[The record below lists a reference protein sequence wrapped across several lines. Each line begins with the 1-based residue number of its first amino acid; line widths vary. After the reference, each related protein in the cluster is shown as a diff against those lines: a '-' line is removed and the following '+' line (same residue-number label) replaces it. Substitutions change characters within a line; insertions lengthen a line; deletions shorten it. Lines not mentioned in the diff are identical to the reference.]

1 MSKNLLILAV
11 MGALVGGIA
20 QAADPNLV
28 GWWKLDEG
36 SGLTTQDSSGSGIE
50 GTITGGQWVSPGWH
64 GGGWCLELSN
74 DGYVDL
80 GNPAVLDFSTGD
92 WTITAWIKNS
102 MTGTGDANKG
112 TIYAKGGDNSGGHR
126 YTLAVS
132 EVTEGVITL
141 TTDDN
146 VTKLQ
151 ATASTRVNDGEWH
164 FVVGMR
170 RATAI
175 LVYTDG
181 QEEGSNAGLS
191 ATYNLSGTSQHNG
204 YLGAITANDTS
215 ALFKTYDGAID
226 DVRVFKKALS
236 QAEIDFVMQD
246 IGAAD
251 TAHDPA
257 PSDQATDVLRD
268 TTLRWMA
275 GETAATHD
283 VYFGTVFDDVNTASR
298 ANPLGVLVS
307 QGQSDASYDPAGLLE
322 FGTTYYWRIDE
333 VNAPPDS
340 TIFRGEVWSFTTE
353 PYAYPIAGIIAT
365 SNATSGATAGPQNTV
380 NGSGLDA
387 ADGHSTDASDMWLG
401 LPAGDDPVYIQYEFD
416 KVYKLYEM
424 WVWNYNVEFE
434 LVLGFGLKNVTIEY
448 SADGAD
454 WTALGDVELAKAP
467 ASAGYAHNSVVDLQG
482 AAARYV
488 RLTVNSNW
496 GMLAQYGLSEV
507 RFFYVPVQAREP
519 QPADAATS
527 IDPDTVLSWRAGRE
541 ATSHEV
547 YFGTSPEELLLV
559 DTVDQASST
568 PGELDLGATY
578 YWRVDEIGEETWVG
592 EVWSFSTL
600 EYVAVDGFE
609 DYNDDLEA
617 GTTIFDTWL
626 DGWVNETGS
635 TVGYLNAPFAE
646 RTIVH
651 SGVQSMPLQYD
662 NSGSSSYSETE
673 RQFEEPQDWTANGI
687 KSLSLY
693 FRGAA
698 DNTGQMYVKI
708 NNTKIA
714 YNGDPADIAKTVWL
728 PWNIDLSA
736 VGSLRNVTTLI
747 IGIEGSGSKGILYID
762 DIRLYPK
769 APEFITPTEP
779 DAANLLA
786 RYEFEGNANDSS
798 GNGLNGTIRDGQFV
812 ASGRPGNG
820 MALQVNDAG
829 YADLGNPALLDF
841 STGDWTVTAWYKTG
855 MTGTG
860 DENKGTIYGKGGD
873 TGGGHRYCLIMSET
887 TEGVVTLVT
896 DDDVTKYVINS
907 ASVTNDD
914 EWHSV
919 AGQRQGVNLR
929 IFIDGALE
937 GTAVATEQYNLAGT
951 SQHNAYIGAIT
962 DHTAGGLYK
971 LYIGLLDDVRVY
983 DKALSEGE
991 ILWLAGVTGPVAKP
1005 F

>member
-1 MSKNLLILAV
+1 MFKRLMVLILLLA
-11 MGALVGGIA
+11 ALSVTAPAA
-20 QAADPNLV
+20 QAQLITAVAHRNTDADATEDPQIAPNP
-28 GWWKLDEG
+28 LDEG
-36 SGLTTQDSSGSGIE
+36 ALTFVDRTHIYADVPEFIIGAEYIMLANDNKNMSAYEVDITLAKSAIVYVFVDNRMGGAAGGLGVDPI
-50 GTITGGQWVSPGWH
+50 ITGMPWLTDMGFVDIGEDIGIDESADGSINQYFSIFALEVKAGVVTI
-64 GGGWCLELSN
+64 GGCTEGHSGN
-74 DGYVDL
+74 ML
-80 GNPAVLDFSTGD
+80 GAAVL
-92 WTITAWIKNS
+92 
-102 MTGTGDANKG
+102 
-112 TIYAKGGDNSGGHR
+112 
-126 YTLAVS
+126 
-132 EVTEGVITL
+132 
-141 TTDDN
+141 
-146 VTKLQ
+146 
-151 ATASTRVNDGEWH
+151 
-164 FVVGMR
+164 
-170 RATAI
+170 
-175 LVYTDG
+175 
-181 QEEGSNAGLS
+181 
-191 ATYNLSGTSQHNG
+191 
-204 YLGAITANDTS
+204 
-215 ALFKTYDGAID
+215 
-226 DVRVFKKALS
+226 
-236 QAEIDFVMQD
+236 
-246 IGAAD
+246 
-251 TAHDPA
+251 PA
-257 PSDQATDVLRD
+257 PTSETATNPVPADAATDVVREIVLQW
-268 TTLRWMA
+268 TP
-275 GETAATHD
+275 GETAVTHD
-283 VYFGTVFDDVNTASR
+283 VYLGTVFDDVNTASR

-307 QGQSDASYDPAGLLE
+307 QGQSDASYDPDGLLE

-340 TIFRGEVWSFTTE
+340 TIFKGEVWSFTTE
-353 PYAYPIAGIIAT
+353 PFAYPITGIIAT
-365 SNATSGATAGPQNTV
+365 SNAVSNAGVGPERTID
-380 NGSGLDA
+380 GSGLDA

-424 WVWNYNVEFE
+424 WVWNYNVQFE
-434 LVLGFGLKNVTIEY
+434 PVLGFGLKNVTIEY

-454 WTALGDVELAKAP
+454 WTALGDAELAR
-467 ASAGYAHNSVVDLQG
+467 ASAQAGYAHNSVVDLQG
-482 AAARYV
+482 VAARSV

-547 YFGTSPEELLLV
+547 YFGTRPEELLLV
-559 DTVDQASST
+559 DTVDQSSST

-600 EYVAVDGFE
+600 EYVMVDGFE

-714 YNGDPADIAKTVWL
+714 YNGDPADIAKTAWL

-736 VGSLRNVTTLI
+736 VGNLRNVTTLI

-798 GNGLNGTIRDGQFV
+798 GKGLNGTIRDGQFV

-991 ILWLAGVTGPVAKP
+991 ILWLAGVTTPVAKP

>member
-1 MSKNLLILAV
+1 MFKRLMVLILLLA
-11 MGALVGGIA
+11 ALSVTAPAA
-20 QAADPNLV
+20 QAQLITAVAHRNTDADATEDPQIAPNP
-28 GWWKLDEG
+28 LDEG
-36 SGLTTQDSSGSGIE
+36 ALTFVDRTHIYADVPEFIIGAEYIMLANDNKNMSAYEVDITLAKSAIVYVFVDNRMGGAAGGLGVDPI
-50 GTITGGQWVSPGWH
+50 ITGMPWLTDMGFVDIGEDIGIDESADGSINQYFSIFALEVKAGVVTI
-64 GGGWCLELSN
+64 GGCTEGHSGN
-74 DGYVDL
+74 ML
-80 GNPAVLDFSTGD
+80 GAAVL
-92 WTITAWIKNS
+92 
-102 MTGTGDANKG
+102 
-112 TIYAKGGDNSGGHR
+112 
-126 YTLAVS
+126 
-132 EVTEGVITL
+132 
-141 TTDDN
+141 
-146 VTKLQ
+146 
-151 ATASTRVNDGEWH
+151 
-164 FVVGMR
+164 
-170 RATAI
+170 
-175 LVYTDG
+175 
-181 QEEGSNAGLS
+181 
-191 ATYNLSGTSQHNG
+191 
-204 YLGAITANDTS
+204 
-215 ALFKTYDGAID
+215 
-226 DVRVFKKALS
+226 
-236 QAEIDFVMQD
+236 
-246 IGAAD
+246 
-251 TAHDPA
+251 PA
-257 PSDQATDVLRD
+257 PTSETATNPVPADAATDVVREIVLQW
-268 TTLRWMA
+268 TP
-275 GETAATHD
+275 GETAVTHD
-283 VYFGTVFDDVNTASR
+283 VYLGTVFDDVNTASR

-307 QGQSDASYDPAGLLE
+307 QGQSDASYDPDGLLE

-340 TIFRGEVWSFTTE
+340 TIFKGEVWSFTTE
-353 PYAYPIAGIIAT
+353 PFAYPITGIIAT
-365 SNATSGATAGPQNTV
+365 SNAVSNAGVGPERTID
-380 NGSGLDA
+380 GSGLDA

-424 WVWNYNVEFE
+424 WVWNYNVQFE
-434 LVLGFGLKNVTIEY
+434 PVLGFGLKNVTIEY

-454 WTALGDVELAKAP
+454 WTALGDAELAR
-467 ASAGYAHNSVVDLQG
+467 ASAQAGYAHNSVVDLQG
-482 AAARYV
+482 VAARSV

-547 YFGTSPEELLLV
+547 YFGTRPEELLLV
-559 DTVDQASST
+559 DTVDQSSST

-600 EYVAVDGFE
+600 EYVMVDGFE

-714 YNGDPADIAKTVWL
+714 YNGDPADIAKTAWL

-736 VGSLRNVTTLI
+736 VGNLRNVTTLI

-991 ILWLAGVTGPVAKP
+991 ILWLAGVTTPVAKP

>member
-1 MSKNLLILAV
+1 MVLILLLA
-11 MGALVGGIA
+11 ALSVTAPAA
-20 QAADPNLV
+20 QAQLITAVAHRNTDADATEDPQIAPNP
-28 GWWKLDEG
+28 LDEG
-36 SGLTTQDSSGSGIE
+36 ALTFVDRTHIYADVPEFIIGAEYIMLANDNKNMSAYEVDITLAKSAIVYVFVDNRMGGAAGGLGVDPI
-50 GTITGGQWVSPGWH
+50 ITGMPWLTDMGFVDIGEDIGIDESADGSINQYFSIFALEVKAGVVTI
-64 GGGWCLELSN
+64 GGCTEGHSGN
-74 DGYVDL
+74 ML
-80 GNPAVLDFSTGD
+80 GAAVL
-92 WTITAWIKNS
+92 
-102 MTGTGDANKG
+102 
-112 TIYAKGGDNSGGHR
+112 
-126 YTLAVS
+126 
-132 EVTEGVITL
+132 
-141 TTDDN
+141 
-146 VTKLQ
+146 
-151 ATASTRVNDGEWH
+151 
-164 FVVGMR
+164 
-170 RATAI
+170 
-175 LVYTDG
+175 
-181 QEEGSNAGLS
+181 
-191 ATYNLSGTSQHNG
+191 
-204 YLGAITANDTS
+204 
-215 ALFKTYDGAID
+215 
-226 DVRVFKKALS
+226 
-236 QAEIDFVMQD
+236 
-246 IGAAD
+246 
-251 TAHDPA
+251 PA
-257 PSDQATDVLRD
+257 PTSETATNPVPADAATDVVREIVLQW
-268 TTLRWMA
+268 TP
-275 GETAATHD
+275 GETAVTHD
-283 VYFGTVFDDVNTASR
+283 VYLGTVFDDVNTASR

-307 QGQSDASYDPAGLLE
+307 QGQSDASYDPDGLLE

-340 TIFRGEVWSFTTE
+340 TIFKGEVWSFTTE
-353 PYAYPIAGIIAT
+353 PFAYPITGIIAT
-365 SNATSGATAGPQNTV
+365 SNAVSNAGVGPERTID
-380 NGSGLDA
+380 GSGLDA

-424 WVWNYNVEFE
+424 WVWNYNVQFE
-434 LVLGFGLKNVTIEY
+434 PVLGFGLKNVTIEY

-454 WTALGDVELAKAP
+454 WTALGDAELAR
-467 ASAGYAHNSVVDLQG
+467 ASAQAGYAHNSVVDLQG
-482 AAARYV
+482 VAARSV

-547 YFGTSPEELLLV
+547 YFGTRPEELLLV
-559 DTVDQASST
+559 DTVDQSSST

-600 EYVAVDGFE
+600 EYVMVDGFE

-714 YNGDPADIAKTVWL
+714 YNGDPADIAKTAWL

-736 VGSLRNVTTLI
+736 VGNLRNVTTLI

-991 ILWLAGVTGPVAKP
+991 ILWLAGVTTPVAKP

>member
-1 MSKNLLILAV
+1 MFKRLMVLILLLA
-11 MGALVGGIA
+11 ALSVTAPAA
-20 QAADPNLV
+20 QAQLITAVAHRNTDADATEDPQIAPNP
-28 GWWKLDEG
+28 LDEG
-36 SGLTTQDSSGSGIE
+36 ALTFVDRTHIYADVPEFIIGAEYIMLANDNKNMSAYEVDITLAKSAIVYVFVDNRMGGAAGGLGVDPI
-50 GTITGGQWVSPGWH
+50 ITGMPWLTDMGFVDIGEDIGIDESADGSINQYFSIFALEVKAGVVTI
-64 GGGWCLELSN
+64 GGCTEGHSGN
-74 DGYVDL
+74 ML
-80 GNPAVLDFSTGD
+80 GAAVL
-92 WTITAWIKNS
+92 
-102 MTGTGDANKG
+102 
-112 TIYAKGGDNSGGHR
+112 
-126 YTLAVS
+126 
-132 EVTEGVITL
+132 
-141 TTDDN
+141 
-146 VTKLQ
+146 
-151 ATASTRVNDGEWH
+151 
-164 FVVGMR
+164 
-170 RATAI
+170 
-175 LVYTDG
+175 
-181 QEEGSNAGLS
+181 
-191 ATYNLSGTSQHNG
+191 
-204 YLGAITANDTS
+204 
-215 ALFKTYDGAID
+215 
-226 DVRVFKKALS
+226 
-236 QAEIDFVMQD
+236 
-246 IGAAD
+246 
-251 TAHDPA
+251 PA
-257 PSDQATDVLRD
+257 PTSETATNPVPADAATDVVREIVLQW
-268 TTLRWMA
+268 TP
-275 GETAATHD
+275 GETAVTHD
-283 VYFGTVFDDVNTASR
+283 VYLGTVFDDVNTASR

-307 QGQSDASYDPAGLLE
+307 QGQSDASYDPDGLLE

-340 TIFRGEVWSFTTE
+340 TIFKGEVWSFTTE
-353 PYAYPIAGIIAT
+353 PFAYPITGIIAT
-365 SNATSGATAGPQNTV
+365 SNAVSNAGVGPERTID
-380 NGSGLDA
+380 GSGLDA

-424 WVWNYNVEFE
+424 WVWNYNVQFE
-434 LVLGFGLKNVTIEY
+434 PVLGFGLKNVTIEY

-454 WTALGDVELAKAP
+454 WTALGDAELAR
-467 ASAGYAHNSVVDLQG
+467 ASAQAGYAHNSVVDLQG
-482 AAARYV
+482 VAARSV

-547 YFGTSPEELLLV
+547 YFGTRPEELLLV
-559 DTVDQASST
+559 DTVDQSSST

-600 EYVAVDGFE
+600 EYVMVDGFE

-651 SGVQSMPLQYD
+651 SGVQSMPLLYD
-662 NSGSSSYSETE
+662 TSGSSSYSETE

-714 YNGDPADIAKTVWL
+714 YNGDPADIAKTAWL

-736 VGSLRNVTTLI
+736 VGNLRNVTTLI

-991 ILWLAGVTGPVAKP
+991 ILWLAGVTTPVAKP

>member
-1 MSKNLLILAV
+1 MPRKLTLLILVFAV
-11 MGALVGGIA
+11 ISAVPHVA

-36 SGLTTQDSSGSGIE
+36 SGLTTEDSSGSGIE
-50 GTITGGQWVSPGWH
+50 GAITGGQWVSPGWH
-64 GGGWCLELSN
+64 GGGWCLELAN
-74 DGYVDL
+74 DGHVDL

-92 WTITAWIKNS
+92 WTITAWIRNS

-146 VTKLQ
+146 VTKCQ

-181 QEEGSNAGLS
+181 QEEGSNTTLS

-215 ALFKTYDGAID
+215 ALFKTYDGVID

-236 QAEIDFVMQD
+236 QADMDFVMQD

-251 TAHDPA
+251 TAHDPD

-275 GETAATHD
+275 GETAVTHD
-283 VYFGTVFDDVNTASR
+283 VYFGTVFDDVNNASR

-307 QGQSDASYDPAGLLE
+307 QGQSDATYDLGVLDY
-322 FGTTYYWRIDE
+322 GTTYYWRIDE
-333 VNAPPDS
+333 VNGTPDN
-340 TIFRGEVWSFTTE
+340 TVFKGEVWSFTTE
-353 PYAYPIAGIIAT
+353 PFAYPIAGIIAT
-365 SNATSGATAGPQNTV
+365 SNAVSNAGAGPERTID
-380 NGSGLDA
+380 GSGLNA
-387 ADGHSTDASDMWLG
+387 ADEHSTNASDMWLG
-401 LPAGDDPVYIQYEFD
+401 LPAGDEPVYIQYEFN

-434 LVLGFGLKNVTIEY
+434 LVLGFGLKSVTIEY

-454 WTALGDVELAKAP
+454 WAVLGDTELSR
-467 ASAGYAHNSVVDLQG
+467 ASAQAGYAHNSVVDLQG
-482 AAARYV
+482 VAARYV

-519 QPADAATS
+519 QPADAATN
-527 IDPDTVLSWRAGRE
+527 IEPDTVLSWRAGRE

-559 DTVDQASST
+559 DTVDQANST

-592 EVWSFSTL
+592 EVWSFSTQ
-600 EYVAVDGFE
+600 EYALVDGFE
-609 DYNDDLEA
+609 TYNDDVEA

-626 DGWVNETGS
+626 DGWVNDTGS
-635 TVGYLNAPFAE
+635 TVGYLTAPFAE
-646 RTIVH
+646 RTIVQN
-651 SGVQSMPLQYD
+651 GAQSMPLKYD
-662 NSGSSSYSETE
+662 NTSAPFYSEAE

-693 FRGAA
+693 FQGTT

-714 YNGDPADIAKTVWL
+714 YSGDPADIAATAWL

-736 VGSLRNVTTLI
+736 VGNLRNVTKLT

-762 DIRLYPK
+762 DIRLYPRV
-769 APEFITPTEP
+769 PE
-779 DAANLLA
+779 
-786 RYEFEGNANDSS
+786 
-798 GNGLNGTIRDGQFV
+798 
-812 ASGRPGNG
+812 
-820 MALQVNDAG
+820 
-829 YADLGNPALLDF
+829 
-841 STGDWTVTAWYKTG
+841 
-855 MTGTG
+855 
-860 DENKGTIYGKGGD
+860 
-873 TGGGHRYCLIMSET
+873 
-887 TEGVVTLVT
+887 
-896 DDDVTKYVINS
+896 
-907 ASVTNDD
+907 
-914 EWHSV
+914 
-919 AGQRQGVNLR
+919 
-929 IFIDGALE
+929 
-937 GTAVATEQYNLAGT
+937 
-951 SQHNAYIGAIT
+951 
-962 DHTAGGLYK
+962 
-971 LYIGLLDDVRVY
+971 
-983 DKALSEGE
+983 
-991 ILWLAGVTGPVAKP
+991 
-1005 F
+1005 